1 MPMLQRLAGML
12 ALVAG
17 CNASEPG
24 GIDFWLSDGSRSR
37 HDLVAFDMPP
47 AWRLLAADLD
57 ADATSELVAARNDD
71 VVVVRPDGEIVSLVD
86 LADVVALRWN
96 GGELLALVS
105 DDEDAS
111 LSRVRCEGGAARCI
125 ELDEIALPDHTAAFE
140 LADLDRDGALD
151 LLTRDAHGLAWS
163 RGDANGAW
171 GLFERFADA
180 PGGNFDDNPYTTSIA
195 TGDIDGDG
203 AIDVA
208 MVDEQR
214 GVLVF
219 LGAAARDDAP
229 LVLGEHDEF
238 LLVLVADVTG
248 DGVDDLVV
256 DQSDRTWVYHHADGR
271 ARTDVIR
278 SDSYFGVSTVGEL
291 DDAPGPDLVILV
303 DGAPHVA
310 KWIGG
315 RWRLATLAVSESMR
329 SALFAVAVGD
339 FDGDGRD
346 DFALARPEIAYEL
359 P

>member
-1 MPMLQRLAGML
+1 MSVLQRLAGVL
-12 ALVAG
+12 ALVTG
-17 CNASEPG
+17 CNATEPG
-24 GIDFWLSDGSRSR
+24 GIDFWLSDGSRYE
-37 HDLVAFDMPP
+37 LVAFDMPP

-57 ADATSELVAARNDD
+57 ADATAELVAARNDD
-71 VVVVRPDGEIVSLVD
+71 VVAVRPDGEIVPLLD
-86 LADVVALRWN
+86 LPDVVAMRWN

-111 LSRVRCEGGAARCI
+111 LFRARCDGGVARCS
-125 ELDEIALPDHTAAFE
+125 ELDEIALPDHANAFE
-140 LADLDRDGALD
+140 LADLDHDGALD

-163 RGDANGAW
+163 RGDADGAW
-171 GLFERFADA
+171 GLFERFAD
-180 PGGNFDDNPYTTSIA
+180 PTQDELSGDSPYTTSIA

-229 LVLGEHDEF
+229 LVLGEQDDF
-238 LLVLVADVTG
+238 LRILVADVTG
-248 DGVDDLVV
+248 DGVDDLVA
-256 DQSDRTWVYHHADGR
+256 DQTDHTWVFHHTDGR

-291 DDAPGPDLVILV
+291 DEAPGPDLVILV
-303 DGAPHVA
+303 DGAPHLA

-315 RWRLATLAVSESMR
+315 RWRLATLGVSESMR

-346 DFALARPEIAYEL
+346 DFALARPEVAYEL